1 MNGLL
6 DQRDEERSN
15 MTKTIS
21 PKTRNRGKDG
31 EDRVRKTKRVS
42 KKGHEGKAMETRS
55 RSVTNV
61 MESPSE
67 KP

>member
-31 EDRVRKTKRVS
+31 EDRGT
-42 KKGHEGKAMETRS
+42 
-55 RSVTNV
+55 
-61 MESPSE
+61 
-67 KP
+67 